1 MSKGKFSLKEY
12 STLAGVILT
21 CGKLS
26 MGQVIY
32 TDLEP
37 DIILDAG
44 NLYID
49 LDDNLINDFN
59 FKKNYIAK
67 L

>member
-1 MSKGKFSLKEY
+1 
-12 STLAGVILT
+12 
-21 CGKLS
+21 

-59 FKKNYIAK
+59 FKKLYCKTLTHQI
-67 L
+67 